1 MSTKGSKDESLSHN
15 GDDNNPYKEPPLQK
29 IFTYKDEQKKLK
41 ESERAKNESLKA
53 WEKGKSKNEGLIR
66 KIGEIKRTT
75 DTEMEEVKGKSNR
88 EALDAMLPGERRKR
102 SEPKHELI
110 EKKKD
115 MFLLQMML
123 DLKKKEI
130 QKMDDFKRLR
140 NEGLKY
146 SEKMMAED
154 LENVKS
160 IVSEMK
166 LKSSDQI
173 AAADEAA
180 RKNHSKDEE
189 LKSIRERITLF
200 QNRINRSIDSLENRY
215 KYMVFFL
222 RLQSKEY
229 APKPSTGSN
238 DVPFSKEVNKDL
250 NFRPEIKELINDP
263 ETEYTIQFKKPQDLY
278 ELYLNLEEQNTT
290 LIKRMQRLDEEIEI
304 KREEYSVMKRGKETQ
319 IQKLTQAKE
328 QLEKA
333 IKDQRDA
340 IQIIIGP
347 ESMNNKE
354 YEENWLKN
362 IAKIVFLIQI
372 IVNFIPDVCSK

>member
-1 MSTKGSKDESLSHN
+1 MSVKDQSISREDSS
-15 GDDNNPYKEPPLQK
+15 NPYKKPPLQK
-29 IFTYKDEQKKLK
+29 IFTHKDEQKKLREAER
-41 ESERAKNESLKA
+41 ESNATLKI
-53 WEKGKSKNEGLIR
+53 WEKNKPKNEGLIR
-66 KIGEIKRTT
+66 VINEIKGRT
-75 DTEMEEVKGKSNR
+75 DTTSEDSKAKSNR
-88 EALDAMLPGERRKR
+88 DAMDPLLPGESRKR
-102 SEPKHELI
+102 AEAKHELI

-154 LENVKS
+154 LENVKT

-180 RKNHSKDEE
+180 RKNHGKDEE
-189 LKSIRERITLF
+189 LKNIRERITLAH
-200 QNRINRSIDSLENRY
+200 NRINRSTDSLENRY
-215 KYMVFFL
+215 KYMLFFL

-229 APKPSTGSN
+229 KPEE
-238 DVPFSKEVNKDL
+238 KKDTQLSRELMATL
-250 NFRPEIKELINDP
+250 NLRPEFIKLIEDPNNDF
-263 ETEYTIQFKKPQDLY
+263 TLQFKKPQDLY
-278 ELYLNLEEQNTT
+278 DLYLNLEEQNTT

-304 KREEYSVMKRGKETQ
+304 KREEFATMRRGKEAQ
-319 IQKLTQAKE
+319 IERLMQAKE
-328 QLEKA
+328 LLEKS

-340 IQIIIGP
+340 IRIIVGP
-347 ESMNNKE
+347 ESINAKE
-354 YEENWLKN
+354 HEEKWLRN
-362 IAKIVFLIQI
+362 IAKIVKL
-372 IVNFIPDVCSK
+372 

>member
-1 MSTKGSKDESLSHN
+1 MSVKDSKEESTSLE
-15 GDDNNPYKEPPLQK
+15 GDYNPYKEPPLQK

-41 ESERAKNESLKA
+41 EAERERNATLKV
-53 WEKGKSKNEGLIR
+53 WEKSKPKNEGLIR
-66 KIGEIKRTT
+66 AINGIKGRT
-75 DTEMEEVKGKSNR
+75 DTASEETKGKSNR
-88 EALDAMLPGERRKR
+88 DPIDSMLPGERRKR
-102 SEPKHELI
+102 TEAKHELV

-154 LENVKS
+154 LENVKT

-180 RKNHSKDEE
+180 RRNHSKDED
-189 LKSIRERITLF
+189 LKNIRERITLAH
-200 QNRINRSIDSLENRY
+200 NRINRSTDSLENRY
-215 KYMVFFL
+215 KYMLFFL

-229 APKPSTGSN
+229 KPEERRGAGTN
-238 DVPFSKEVNKDL
+238 LSKELMATL
-250 NFRPEIKELINDP
+250 NLRPELIKLIEDPRNDFAL
-263 ETEYTIQFKKPQDLY
+263 QFKKPQDLY

-290 LIKRMQRLDEEIEI
+290 LIKRMQRLDGEIDV
-304 KREEYSVMKRGKETQ
+304 KRDEFAVLKKGKETQ
-319 IQKLTQAKE
+319 IERLVQAKE
-328 QLEKA
+328 VLEKA

-347 ESMNNKE
+347 QAANTKE
-354 YEENWLKN
+354 YEEKWLKN
-362 IAKIVFLIQI
+362 VARIVYL
-372 IVNFIPDVCSK
+372 CK

>member
-1 MSTKGSKDESLSHN
+1 MSIQGSKDESTSREEN
-15 GDDNNPYKEPPLQK
+15 YNPYKNPPLQK
-29 IFTYKDEQKKLK
+29 IFTYKDEQKKIK
-41 ESERAKNESLKA
+41 EIEKEKNASLKI
-53 WEKGKSKNEGLIR
+53 WQKSKPKNEGLIR
-66 KIGEIKRTT
+66 AINEIKGRT
-75 DTEMEEVKGKSNR
+75 DTASEEIKGKSNR
-88 EALDAMLPGERRKR
+88 EAIDSFLPGESRKKTEAR
-102 SEPKHELI
+102 HELI

-154 LENVKS
+154 LENVKT

-166 LKSSDQI
+166 LKSSDQM

-189 LKSIRERITLF
+189 LKNIRERITLAH
-200 QNRINRSIDSLENRY
+200 NRINRSTDSLENRY
-215 KYMVFFL
+215 KYMLFFL

-229 APKPSTGSN
+229 KPKEKKDTQL
-238 DVPFSKEVNKDL
+238 SKELMATL
-250 NFRPEIKELINDP
+250 NLRPEFIKLIEDPKNDF
-263 ETEYTIQFKKPQDLY
+263 TLQFKKPQDLY

-304 KREEYSVMKRGKETQ
+304 KREEFAIMKKGKETQ
-319 IQKLTQAKE
+319 IERLMQAKE
-328 QLEKA
+328 LLEKA
-333 IKDQRDA
+333 IKDQKDA
-340 IQIIIGP
+340 IQIILGP
-347 ESMNNKE
+347 ESINTKE
-354 YEENWLKN
+354 YEEKWLKI
-362 IAKIVFLIQI
+362 IAKIVLLLFNI
-372 IVNFIPDVCSK
+372 S